1 MLLQIKVKLSKC
13 CSKAQ
18 INNLAREIL
27 ADPKILGTYYKLSNL
42 PDYEDADKAA
52 WVLRIYFQKTK
63 MVNLINQKKIIS
75 LLNASKNEAVLRN
88 LSGIMADH
96 SFDLKLEN
104 EIVNTSFK
112 ILSEPHHDVA
122 VYANFLLGLIPI
134 VKVYPELKE
143 EIQLLTERNPMKDKC
158 AFQLRVKTI
167 LSLKSC

>member
-1 MLLQIKVKLSKC
+1 MLLQIKVKLANC

-18 INNLAREIL
+18 INIL
-27 ADPKILGTYYKLSNL
+27 AIELLNDPKLLGNYYNLCKLSE
-42 PDYEDADKAA
+42 YEDADKAA
-52 WVLRIYFQKTK
+52 WVVRTYFQKTK
-63 MVNLINQKKIIS
+63 TVNIIHQKKIIS
-75 LLNASKNEAVLRN
+75 LLNSSKNEAVLRN

-104 EIVNTSFK
+104 DIVNTSFK
-112 ILSEPHHDVA
+112 ILSEHHHDVA

-134 VKVYPELKE
+134 VKIYPELKE

-167 LSLKSC
+167 LSLKS